1 MAISD
6 KVLVAVTFAG
16 IIGLAFCAFVI
27 HGAADIQPFSAY
39 LFLVFMGVGA
49 VRWLIES
56 LIRSIGW
63 HEFLAQSQS
72 SIHWRHTWHLATAIS
87 FCADAFGGGSSA
99 PCRQSVLSHYFAK
112 WQLNQ
117 PEESPQCARWISSLI
132 VPFLL
137 IISVLVALFSG
148 EGGLYPLGGCLVLV
162 ILLAGRIRPRSGE
175 VLGPH
180 SGAGDNRI
188 IFLAVI
194 SGFLIEFL
202 ALAGWAGRE
211 MGSTLFWSA
220 ILCHLTAG
228 LLFPWRGVGSREF
241 LFATVSGFSFLGP
254 DQLSGAYSGYLSV
267 LCGLSS
273 GHVAACVLTFSF
285 QKLLQPP
292 TTSVGSPLS
301 DLRLSII
308 IPARNESAVLARTLE
323 SLSQSDHPIHEIIL
337 VDGQSSDDTAAIA
350 RKYGCRIVSSPPSR
364 GMQMKSGA
372 EISTGEILFFCH
384 ADTRVPPHFA
394 GAIQRC
400 LRDPHV
406 VWGGLW
412 KKFDHPSVLMRG
424 SRFRCWTRWMLS
436 GRVFGDQGIFV
447 RRQALEQAGGFPDV
461 PLMEEFELAR
471 RMRPLGRM
479 ALADATVITSTRK
492 FRKLGVLKT
501 YWRMG
506 LVTTLYYLGVPHH
519 HLNNLYRK
527 N

>member
-1 MAISD
+1 MAISE
-6 KVLVAVTFAG
+6 KVLVATTFTG
-16 IIGLAFCAFVI
+16 IIGLAFFAFLI
-27 HGAADIQPFSAY
+27 HGTADIQPFSPY
-39 LFLVFMGVGA
+39 LFLVFMGIGA

-87 FCADAFGGGSSA
+87 LCRDAFGGNPST
-99 PCRQSVLSHYFAK
+99 PCQQSILRHYFAK

-117 PEESPQCARWISSLI
+117 PETSPQCARWISFCF

-137 IISVLVALFSG
+137 VISGLVLFDG
-148 EGGLYPLGGCLVLV
+148 EGELYAQGGCLVLV
-162 ILLAGRIRPRSGE
+162 ILLVTSFRPRSKESFGRHRRE
-175 VLGPH
+175 GG
-180 SGAGDNRI
+180 SRI
-188 IFLAVI
+188 VSLSVV
-194 SGFLIEFL
+194 SGFLLEFL
-202 ALAGWAGRE
+202 ALAVWAGRE
-211 MGSTLFWSA
+211 MGSAFFWSA

-228 LLFPWRGVGSREF
+228 FLFPWRGVGTREF
-241 LFATVSGFSFLGP
+241 LFATVSGFSLWGP
-254 DQLSGAYSGYLSV
+254 DYLSGDYSGYLSV

-273 GHVAACVLTFSF
+273 GHVAACVLAFSF
-285 QKLLQPP
+285 QKLFQPP
-292 TTSVGSPLS
+292 PASVESPS
-301 DLRLSII
+301 ADLRLSVI

-323 SLSQSDHPIHEIIL
+323 SLNNSDHPIHEIIL
-337 VDGQSSDDTAAIA
+337 VDGKSSDDTVSIA
-350 RKYGCRIVSSPPSR
+350 QDHGCRIVSSPPSR
-364 GMQMKSGA
+364 GIQMKTGA
-372 EISTGEILFFCH
+372 ENSTGDILFFCH
-384 ADTRVPPHFA
+384 ADTQVPPQFA

-424 SRFRCWTRWMLS
+424 SRFRCWTRWMFS

-447 RRQALEQAGGFPDV
+447 RRHALEQAGGFPDV

-471 RMRPLGRM
+471 RMRPFGRM